1 MIDFYCTQCGRP
13 IQVAEQF
20 AGRSVRCPRCGRE
33 MVAPFV
39 LNTNRA
45 APVKPAIAP
54 TPPPVLTPPP
64 FAPRRFRRLWAI
76 GIVWA
81 GVMMFCL
88 LKAFLAAP
96 VMQSATLVAPAPIP
110 APVTVIPYTSA
121 PRFPDLPSPIHL
133 ANQVNLYMLEFTGQG
148 AGLPMHARLYLPAGY
163 DADRSLPCVF
173 IAPAGTRLIYGASL
187 SNDDSPEHL
196 PYVRAGFAVM
206 AYELSGN
213 LNLPQNASV
222 KYRDLRN
229 PIYQFI
235 AADGGLANARMAV
248 EYVLSKVP
256 QVDPNRLYAAGHSSA
271 GTMALDLAVADN
283 RIRAVAAYAPATDVV
298 AYWGNHLDDLNRAV
312 PGSAALASRVSPL
325 KHVSQFNCPVFIF
338 HADDDRTVP
347 NGEVQRFVDE
357 MESAGKSIE
366 FRRVPSGGHYNSMI
380 REGIPQGIS
389 FFLQNGAME
398 PGIR

>member
-39 LNTNRA
+39 LNANGA
-45 APVKPAIAP
+45 APVKPVIAP

-64 FAPRRFRRLWAI
+64 FAPRRGRGLKAFGLAAAI
-76 GIVWA
+76 ALILV
-81 GVMMFCL
+81 L
-88 LKAFLAAP
+88 LKAFMA
-96 VMQSATLVAPAPIP
+96 VAVIRNTMIPP
-110 APVTVIPYTSA
+110 APVPATLDTSA
-121 PRFPDLPSPIHL
+121 PQFPELPSPVHL
-133 ANQVNLYMLEFTGQG
+133 ANGVDLYLLQFTG
-148 AGLPMHARLYLPAGY
+148 AAPGLPMHARLYLPAGY
-163 DADRSLPCVF
+163 DAERSLPCVF

-213 LNLPQNASV
+213 LNLPPNAPV

-229 PIYQFI
+229 PIYQFMR
-235 AADGGLANARMAV
+235 ADGGLANARLAIN
-248 EYVLSKVP
+248 YVLTKVP

-271 GTMALDLAVADN
+271 GTMALDLAAADT

-298 AYWGNHLDDLNRAV
+298 GYWGNHLDDLNRAV

-325 KHVSQFNCPVFIF
+325 RHVRQFNCPVFIF

-366 FRRVPSGGHYNSMI
+366 FRRAPSGGHYNSMI
-380 REGIPQGIS
+380 REGIPRGIS

-398 PGIR
+398 PGGR

>member
-13 IQVAEQF
+13 IQVAEQL

-39 LNTNRA
+39 LNANGT
-45 APVKPAIAP
+45 APVKPVIAP
-54 TPPPVLTPPP
+54 TPPPVLIPPP
-64 FAPRRFRRLWAI
+64 FVPRRRRGLKAFGLAAAI
-76 GIVWA
+76 ALILV
-81 GVMMFCL
+81 L
-88 LKAFLAAP
+88 LKAFMA
-96 VMQSATLVAPAPIP
+96 VAVIRNTMIPP
-110 APVTVIPYTSA
+110 APVPATSDTTA
-121 PRFPDLPSPIHL
+121 WQFPELPSPVHL
-133 ANQVNLYMLEFTGQG
+133 ANGVDLYLLQFTG
-148 AGLPMHARLYLPAGY
+148 AAPGLPMHARLYLPADY
-163 DADRSLPCVF
+163 HSVRTLPCVF

-213 LNLPQNASV
+213 LNLPQNAPV
-222 KYRDLRN
+222 RYRDLRN

-235 AADGGLANARMAV
+235 AADGGLANARLAIN
-248 EYVLSKVP
+248 YVLSKVP

-271 GTMALDLAVADN
+271 GTMALDLAAADS

-298 AYWGNHLDDLNRAV
+298 GYWGNHLEDLNRAV
-312 PGSAALASRVSPL
+312 PGSAALAAKVSPL
-325 KHVSQFNCPVFIF
+325 QHVSQFNCPVFIF

-347 NGEVQRFVDE
+347 TGEVQRFVDD
-357 MESAGKSIE
+357 MESAGKTIE
-366 FRRVPSGGHYNSMI
+366 FRRAPFGGHYNSMI

-398 PGIR
+398 PTGR

>member
-13 IQVAEQF
+13 IQVAEQL

-39 LNTNRA
+39 LNANSA
-45 APVKPAIAP
+45 APAKPVMAP
-54 TPPPVLTPPP
+54 APPPAFAPPP
-64 FAPRRFRRLWAI
+64 FRRRRLRPLLGFGLAW
-76 GIVWA
+76 GIFLI
-81 GVMMFCL
+81 FCL
-88 LKAFLAAP
+88 IKALTAVP
-96 VMQSATLVAPAPIP
+96 VIQSAVMVPP
-110 APVTVIPYTSA
+110 APVPTPAPYTSA
-121 PRFPDLPSPIHL
+121 PQFHELPSPVHL
-133 ANQVNLYMLEFTGQG
+133 ANGIDLYLLEFTGAG
-148 AGLPMHARLYLPAGY
+148 AGLPMHARLYLPAG
-163 DADRSLPCVF
+163 DHADRSLPCVF

-213 LNLPQNASV
+213 LNLPQNAPV
-222 KYRDLRN
+222 RYRDLRN
-229 PIYQFI
+229 PIYQFMG
-235 AADGGLANARMAV
+235 ADGGLANARLAIN
-248 EYVLSKVP
+248 YVLSKVP

-271 GTMALDLAVADN
+271 GTMALDLAAADS

-298 AYWGNHLDDLNRAV
+298 GYWGNHLDDLNRAV
-312 PGSAALASRVSPL
+312 PGSAALAAKVSPIR
-325 KHVSQFNCPVFIF
+325 HVSQFNCPVFIF

-347 NGEVQRFVDE
+347 TAEVQRFVDE

-366 FRRVPSGGHYNSMI
+366 FRRVAFGGHYNSMI

-398 PGIR
+398 PTGQ

>member
-33 MVAPFV
+33 MVAPFA
-39 LNTNRA
+39 LKTNGA
-45 APVKPAIAP
+45 TPVKPVIAP

-64 FAPRRFRRLWAI
+64 FVPRRSRA
-76 GIVWA
+76 V
-81 GVMMFCL
+81 
-88 LKAFLAAP
+88 KAFVLAAVIALILVFLRAFMAVAVLQHTMMVPAVP
-96 VMQSATLVAPAPIP
+96 VPATVDTAAPQFPELP
-110 APVTVIPYTSA
+110 LPV
-121 PRFPDLPSPIHL
+121 HL
-133 ANQVNLYMLEFTGQG
+133 ANGVDLYLLEFTGQG
-148 AGLPMHARLYLPAGY
+148 PGLPMHARLYLPAGY
-163 DADRSLPCVF
+163 HAVRSLPCVF

-213 LNLPQNASV
+213 LNLPQNATV

-235 AADGGLANARMAV
+235 AADGGLANARLAI

-256 QVDPNRLYAAGHSSA
+256 QVDANRLYAAGHSSA
-271 GTMALDLAVADN
+271 GTMALDLAAADN

-312 PGSAALASRVSPL
+312 PGSAALASRVSPIR
-325 KHVSQFNCPVFIF
+325 HVSQFNCPVFIF

-347 NGEVQRFVDE
+347 TGEVQRFVDE

-366 FRRVPSGGHYNSMI
+366 FRRVPFGGHYNSMI

-398 PGIR
+398 PGGQ

>member
-39 LNTNRA
+39 LNANGA
-45 APVKPAIAP
+45 APVKPVIAP

-64 FAPRRFRRLWAI
+64 FAPRRFRRLWAF

-88 LKAFLAAP
+88 IKAFIAAP
-96 VMQSATLVAPAPIP
+96 VMQSATLTPAAQMITAAP
-110 APVTVIPYTSA
+110 SA
-121 PRFPDLPSPIHL
+121 PQFPELPSPVHL
-133 ANQVNLYMLEFTGQG
+133 ANGVDLYLLQFTGTG
-148 AGLPMHARLYLPAGY
+148 AGLPMHARLYLPAG
-163 DADRSLPCVF
+163 DHSVRTLPCVF
-173 IAPAGTRLIYGASL
+173 IAPAGTRLVYGASL

-213 LNLPQNASV
+213 LNLPQNAPV

-235 AADGGLANARMAV
+235 AADGGLANARLAI
-248 EYVLSKVP
+248 EYVLTKVP

-271 GTMALDLAVADN
+271 GTMALDLAAADT

-298 AYWGNHLDDLNRAV
+298 GYWGNHLDDLNRAV
-312 PGSAALASRVSPL
+312 PGSAAMAAKVSPIQ
-325 KHVSQFNCPVFIF
+325 HVSQFNCPVFIF

-366 FRRVPSGGHYNSMI
+366 FRRAPSGGHYNSMI

-389 FFLQNGAME
+389 FFLRNGAME
-398 PGIR
+398 PGGRYSRE

>member
-13 IQVAEQF
+13 IQVAEQL

-39 LNTNRA
+39 FNANSA
-45 APVKPAIAP
+45 APAKPVIAP

-64 FAPRRFRRLWAI
+64 FAPRPFRRLWAVGLI
-76 GIVWA
+76 LAGIIVFA
-81 GVMMFCL
+81 L
-88 LKAFLAAP
+88 IKALIAVP
-96 VMQSATLVAPAPIP
+96 VMQSAVMVPPTPVPSTADITAPQ
-110 APVTVIPYTSA
+110 
-121 PRFPDLPSPIHL
+121 FHELPSPVHL
-133 ANQVNLYMLEFTGQG
+133 ANGVDLYLLEFTGAG
-148 AGLPMHARLYLPAGY
+148 AGLPMHARLYLPDG
-163 DADRSLPCVF
+163 DHADRSLPCVF

-187 SNDDSPEHL
+187 SKDDSPEHL

-222 KYRDLRN
+222 RYRDLRN
-229 PIYQFI
+229 PIYQFM
-235 AADGGLANARMAV
+235 AADGGLANARLAIN
-248 EYVLSKVP
+248 YVLSKVP

-271 GTMALDLAVADN
+271 GTMALDLAAADS

-298 AYWGNHLDDLNRAV
+298 GYWGNHLDDLNRAV
-312 PGSAALASRVSPL
+312 PGSAALAAKVSPIR
-325 KHVSQFNCPVFIF
+325 HVSQFNCPVFIF

-366 FRRVPSGGHYNSMI
+366 FRRVPFGGHYNSMI

-398 PGIR
+398 PTGQ

>member
-39 LNTNRA
+39 LNANGA
-45 APVKPAIAP
+45 APVKPVIAP

-64 FAPRRFRRLWAI
+64 FAPRRRRGLKAFGLAAAI
-76 GIVWA
+76 ALILV
-81 GVMMFCL
+81 L
-88 LKAFLAAP
+88 LKAFMAVAVIRNTMIPAAP
-96 VMQSATLVAPAPIP
+96 VPATLD
-110 APVTVIPYTSA
+110 TTGWQ
-121 PRFPDLPSPIHL
+121 FPELPSPVHL
-133 ANQVNLYMLEFTGQG
+133 ANGVDLYLLQFTG
-148 AGLPMHARLYLPAGY
+148 AAPGLPMHARLYLPAGY
-163 DADRSLPCVF
+163 DAERSLPCVF

-213 LNLPQNASV
+213 LNLPQNAPV

-235 AADGGLANARMAV
+235 AADGGLANARLAIN
-248 EYVLSKVP
+248 YVLSKVP

-271 GTMALDLAVADN
+271 GTMALDLAAADT

-298 AYWGNHLDDLNRAV
+298 GYWGNHLDDLNRAV

-325 KHVSQFNCPVFIF
+325 RHVRQFNCPVFIF

-366 FRRVPSGGHYNSMI
+366 FRRAPSGGHYNSMI

-398 PGIR
+398 PNR

>member
-13 IQVAEQF
+13 IQVAEQL

-39 LNTNRA
+39 LNANGA
-45 APVKPAIAP
+45 VPAKPVIAP

-64 FAPRRFRRLWAI
+64 FAPRRSRALKAF
-76 GIVWA
+76 
-81 GVMMFCL
+81 GVAAVVALIL
-88 LKAFLAAP
+88 LLIKAFLAVAVMQHTMMVPAAP
-96 VMQSATLVAPAPIP
+96 VATPSPSA
-110 APVTVIPYTSA
+110 SA
-121 PRFPDLPSPIHL
+121 PQFQELPSPVHL
-133 ANQVNLYMLEFTGQG
+133 ANGVDLYLLEFTG
-148 AGLPMHARLYLPAGY
+148 AAPGLPMHARLYLPAGY
-163 DADRSLPCVF
+163 HSDQSLPCVF

-213 LNLPQNASV
+213 LNLPQNAPA

-229 PIYQFI
+229 PIYQFM
-235 AADGGLANARMAV
+235 AADGGLANARLAID
-248 EYVLSKVP
+248 YVLSKVP
-256 QVDPNRLYAAGHSSA
+256 QVDPNRLYAAGRSSA
-271 GTMALDLAVADN
+271 GTMALDLAAADS

-312 PGSAALASRVSPL
+312 PGSAALASRVSPI

-347 NGEVQRFVDE
+347 TADVQRFVEAMD
-357 MESAGKSIE
+357 SAGKTVE
-366 FRRVPSGGHYNSMI
+366 FRRVPFGGHYNSMI

-398 PGIR
+398 PGSR